1 MQLLILQSIAKVLD
15 LITSP
20 SLPRGL
26 EANKQSSPTAENALK
41 QEATKPQYSLSL
53 LNIVNSDSLPLKTRL
68 AAALAFKNFIRTS
81 YVVRLVRLDRSF
93 PKC

>member
-1 MQLLILQSIAKVLD
+1 
-15 LITSP
+15 
-20 SLPRGL
+20 L

-41 QEATKPQYSLSL
+41 QEAAKPQYSLSL

-81 YVVRLVRLDRSF
+81 YVVRLSQTRSIVF
-93 PKC
+93 EMLNLV